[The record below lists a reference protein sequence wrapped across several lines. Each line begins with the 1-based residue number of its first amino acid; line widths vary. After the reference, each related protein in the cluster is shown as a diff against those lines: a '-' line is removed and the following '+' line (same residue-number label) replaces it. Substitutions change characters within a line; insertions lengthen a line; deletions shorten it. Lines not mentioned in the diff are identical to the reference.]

1 MVSKIKKAIIMGG
14 IAAISTGAPA
24 KNPHKNNDEQI
35 KKEVQISDTRQIV
48 GNFIA
53 KRESNVYIINSE
65 NKYMMWYLD
74 TDEDGLEDTILA
86 QIIGPNIPQIDFF
99 PGTPLKITEKKI
111 NNQWVIQEI
120 EIDKKSRTIKPVEFS
135 R

>member
-14 IAAISTGAPA
+14 IAAISTGTPAKTPA
-24 KNPHKNNDEQI
+24 KNNAESI

-53 KRESNVYIINSE
+53 KRESDVYIINSE

-74 TDEDGLEDTILA
+74 TDKDGLEDTILT
-86 QIIGPNIPQIDFF
+86 QIIGPNILQTDFF

-111 NNQWVIQEI
+111 DNRWIIQKI

>member
-1 MVSKIKKAIIMGG
+1 MVNKIKKAIIMGG

-24 KNPHKNNDEQI
+24 KNPQKNNDEQI

-111 NNQWVIQEI
+111 KNQWVIQEI

>member
-24 KNPHKNNDEQI
+24 KTPAKNNGESI

-53 KRESNVYIINSE
+53 KRESDVYIINSE

>member
-1 MVSKIKKAIIMGG
+1 MGG

-24 KNPHKNNDEQI
+24 KNPQKNNDEQI

>member
-24 KNPHKNNDEQI
+24 KNPQKNNDEQI

>member
-1 MVSKIKKAIIMGG
+1 MVNKIKKAIIMGG

-24 KNPHKNNDEQI
+24 KTPQKNNDEQI

-111 NNQWVIQEI
+111 KNQWVIQKI

>member
-24 KNPHKNNDEQI
+24 KNPQKNNDEQI

-53 KRESNVYIINSE
+53 KRESNVYIINSA

-111 NNQWVIQEI
+111 KNQWVIQEI

>member
-24 KNPHKNNDEQI
+24 KTPAKNNGEPI

-53 KRESNVYIINSE
+53 KRESDVYIINSE

-74 TDEDGLEDTILA
+74 TDEDGLEDTILT
-86 QIIGPNIPQIDFF
+86 QIIGPNILQIDFF

-111 NNQWVIQEI
+111 DNRWIIQKI

>member
-1 MVSKIKKAIIMGG
+1 MGG

-24 KNPHKNNDEQI
+24 KTPAKNNGESI

-74 TDEDGLEDTILA
+74 TDKDGLEDTILA
-86 QIIGPNIPQIDFF
+86 QIIGPNIPQIDFY

>member
-1 MVSKIKKAIIMGG
+1 MGG

-24 KNPHKNNDEQI
+24 KTPQKNNDEQI

-74 TDEDGLEDTILA
+74 TDKDGLEDTILA
-86 QIIGPNIPQIDFF
+86 QIIGPNIPQIDFY

-111 NNQWVIQEI
+111 NNQWVIQKI

>member
-24 KNPHKNNDEQI
+24 KTPQKNNDEHI

-74 TDEDGLEDTILA
+74 TDKDGLEDTILA
-86 QIIGPNIPQIDFF
+86 QIIGPNIPQIDFY

-111 NNQWVIQEI
+111 NNQWIIQEI